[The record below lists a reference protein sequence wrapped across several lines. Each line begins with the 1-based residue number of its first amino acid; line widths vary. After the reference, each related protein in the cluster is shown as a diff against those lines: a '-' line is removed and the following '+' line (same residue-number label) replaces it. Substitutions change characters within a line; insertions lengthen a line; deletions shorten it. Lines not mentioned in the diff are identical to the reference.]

1 MTQRMSFGIQNDL
14 IRYVP
19 RGPQQTRSGVNWKS
33 GGCGPIFQQNTLN
46 VTYEAPTTPW
56 DTTAGKVSL
65 WTGVVSGGLGIL
77 AQGCQAFGLTKFPF
91 IQRFVQSFGNQAM
104 TYQPYGA
111 YGMGGYTNSLGM
123 GSPFS
128 FGGGCTNTYGMLN
141 TGMQQR
147 IPTGNANYQQ
157 NLSQMYS
164 SYKVLDNGNG
174 TYTLTSGKGDNI
186 KTGTY
191 EELMKGMEGAAK
203 TDESQGAGA
212 KESPAKA
219 SGSETPSNQSADAKA
234 PASAPASD
242 SAKAAPAAS
251 GGGETQGVSPKKS
264 GSKSSGKV
272 NVPAGWYRAD
282 TGHAEGKSLK
292 LNQCKSATAA
302 MNKILSAKM
311 DYLSGSDREALTK
324 ELIRNNPSVFNK
336 DGTVKAGANWDKLD
350 VPSIKYIKQKYVDGA
365 TYSTGKVTYTSKKDK
380 RSYTNAS
387 TVSGAGG
394 KVIRGKNGYFV
405 TFAKGTARYFDP
417 AGNPIRP
424 EEFKKHCPNIYK
436 TASSYAQK

>member
-1 MTQRMSFGIQNDL
+1 MTHRMSFGIQNDL

-33 GGCGPIFQQNTLN
+33 GGCGPIFQQNTMN

-91 IQRFVQSFGNQAM
+91 IQRFVQSFGNQPSM
-104 TYQPYGA
+104 MMGQPYA
-111 YGMGGYTNSLGM
+111 MGGFT
-123 GSPFS
+123 SP
-128 FGGGCTNTYGMLN
+128 YGMLN
-141 TGMQQR
+141 TGMQQSV
-147 IPTGNANYQQ
+147 PTGGNANYQQ

-292 LNQCKSATAA
+292 LNQCKSATVA
-302 MNKILSAKM
+302 MNKILSFKM
-311 DYLSGSDREALTK
+311 DYLSSSDREALTK
-324 ELIRNNPSVFNK
+324 EFIRNNPSVFNK

-365 TYSTGKVTYTSKKDK
+365 TGSEGKVTYTSKKDK
-380 RSYTNAS
+380 RSYTNDS
-387 TVSGAGG
+387 TVLRAGG

-405 TFAKGTARYFDP
+405 TFAKGTARYYDP

-424 EEFKKHCPNIYK
+424 EEFKKHCPNIYH
-436 TASSYAQK
+436 TASSYAKK

>member
-1 MTQRMSFGIQNDL
+1 MTHRMSFGIQNDL

-33 GGCGPIFQQNTLN
+33 GGCGPIFQQNTMN

-91 IQRFVQSFGNQAM
+91 IQRFVQSFGNQPSM
-104 TYQPYGA
+104 MMGQPYA
-111 YGMGGYTNSLGM
+111 MGGFT
-123 GSPFS
+123 SP
-128 FGGGCTNTYGMLN
+128 YGMLN
-141 TGMQQR
+141 TGMQQS
-147 IPTGNANYQQ
+147 IPTGGNANYQQ

-234 PASAPASD
+234 PASAPAPAND

-251 GGGETQGVSPKKS
+251 GGGETQGVSPNRQ
-264 GSKSSGKV
+264 SSGKV

-292 LNQCKSATAA
+292 LNQCKSATTA
-302 MNKILSAKM
+302 MTKILSFKM
-311 DYLSGSDREALTK
+311 DYLSSSDREALTK

-365 TYSTGKVTYTSKKDK
+365 TYSKGKVTYTSKKDK
-380 RSYTNAS
+380 GQHTNAS
-387 TVSGAGG
+387 TSRGAGG
-394 KVIRGKNGYFV
+394 QTIRGKNGYFV

>member
-1 MTQRMSFGIQNDL
+1 MTHRMSFGIQNDL
-14 IRYVP
+14 MRYVP

-91 IQRFVQSFGNQAM
+91 IQRFVQSFGNQPSM
-104 TYQPYGA
+104 MMGQPYA
-111 YGMGGYTNSLGM
+111 MGGFT
-123 GSPFS
+123 SP
-128 FGGGCTNTYGMLN
+128 YGMLN
-141 TGMQQR
+141 TGMQQSV
-147 IPTGNANYQQ
+147 PTGGNANYQQ

-203 TDESQGAGA
+203 PDESQGAGA

-234 PASAPASD
+234 PASAPAPASD

-365 TYSTGKVTYTSKKDK
+365 TGSNGKVTYTSKKDK
-380 RSYTNAS
+380 RSYTNDS
-387 TVSGAGG
+387 TVLRAGG

-405 TFAKGTARYFDP
+405 TFAKGTARYYDP

-424 EEFKKHCPNIYK
+424 EEFRKHCPNIYH
-436 TASSYAQK
+436 TASSYAKK

>member
-33 GGCGPIFQQNTLN
+33 GGCGPIFQQNTMN

-91 IQRFVQSFGNQAM
+91 IQRFVQSFGNQPSM
-104 TYQPYGA
+104 MMGQPYA
-111 YGMGGYTNSLGM
+111 MGGFT
-123 GSPFS
+123 SP
-128 FGGGCTNTYGMLN
+128 YGMLN
-141 TGMQQR
+141 TGMQQSV
-147 IPTGNANYQQ
+147 PTGGNANYQQ

-234 PASAPASD
+234 PASAPAPASD

-292 LNQCKSATAA
+292 LNQCKSATVA
-302 MNKILSAKM
+302 MNKILSFKM
-311 DYLSGSDREALTK
+311 DYLSSSDREALTK
-324 ELIRNNPSVFNK
+324 EFIRNNPSVFNK

-365 TYSTGKVTYTSKKDK
+365 TGSNGKVTYTSKKDK
-380 RSYTNAS
+380 RSYTNDS
-387 TVSGAGG
+387 TVLRAGG

-405 TFAKGTARYFDP
+405 TFAKGTARYYDP